1 MSILH
6 SNTTQSSGNP
16 TDGELEH
23 MPIVKKISDKEIM
36 VDFSNFKHSSDH
48 YIESVSLYNEN
59 QEMIDAIYLK
69 EGNDSSMV
77 IFDLD
82 KINKTENLIKSD
94 DDGFMPRHW
103 SIDDEFHAVIKCNIH
118 GNWSD
123 VVEDEL

>member
-6 SNTTQSSGNP
+6 SNTTQSTSRP
-16 TDGELEH
+16 TDEETEH
-23 MPIVKKISDKEIM
+23 VPIVKKISDKEIL
-36 VDFSNFKHSSDH
+36 VDFSAFKYEKDH
-48 YIESVSLYNEN
+48 YLELVSLYNNN
-59 QEMIDAIYLK
+59 QELVDVVYFK
-69 EGNDSSMV
+69 PEDRNSMV

-82 KINKTENLIKSD
+82 KINKTEELVKRD

-103 SIDDEFHAVIKCNIH
+103 NINDEFHAVIKCNIH